1 MFGWIRILWFCVFAP
16 AKTRNVRGAHASGPI
31 PNKFPLWCANGV
43 TTTARILAIIYFTQ
57 AAVGIAFGI
66 VYAVRTM
73 YPA

>member
-1 MFGWIRILWFCVFAP
+1 VFGWIRILWFGVFAS
-16 AKTRNVRGAHASGPI
+16 AKTRNVRGARASGPI
-31 PNKFPLWCANGV
+31 PLWCENGV